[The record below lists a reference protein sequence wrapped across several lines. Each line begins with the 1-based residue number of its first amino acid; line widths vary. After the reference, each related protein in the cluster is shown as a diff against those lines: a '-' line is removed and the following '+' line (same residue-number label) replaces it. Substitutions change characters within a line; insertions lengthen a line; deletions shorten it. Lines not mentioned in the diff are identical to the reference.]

1 MDPFFPPLRS
11 PRFLR
16 SFPLRSLASFV
27 SLVSHPSA
35 PESLRARF
43 ERFGEEASP
52 TFPIRFAMTE
62 RAINKLPRTR
72 KHVRAILETFRP
84 ACVQRRVRQACVFR
98 RSGLRRRQRGAAAR
112 RSLSLR
118 DGVAWDGVAATSA
131 HASHSPCAG
140 QRAHTAFPSSSMT
153 PAR

>member
-1 MDPFFPPLRS
+1 MDPFFPPLRC
-11 PRFLR
+11 PLRFLR
-16 SFPLRSLASFV
+16 SFPLRSLSSFV

-43 ERFGEEASP
+43 ERFEEEASP

-62 RAINKLPRTR
+62 RAINKLPRAR

-98 RSGLRRRQRGAAAR
+98 RSGLRRRQRGAAAAR

-118 DGVAWDGVAATSA
+118 DGVAQDGVATSA
-131 HASHSPCAG
+131 HASHSPCEE
-140 QRAHTAFPSSSMT
+140 QRDN
-153 PAR
+153 PALPL